1 MMTSRLRALDD
12 DLPPN
17 PHPGEPEGSPR
28 RRFLGLEIFLIATS
42 CWVAAAAFRPVFVTV
57 RTFTAPTLIAVTLA
71 TAIGVGAAR
80 RDVPA
85 RWSLVGSAVVAA
97 VFVAYTILV
106 GALAGGVV
114 PGPETVSGL
123 RDGIGRGFSTML
135 GDSLPLSNH
144 TLALVFV
151 TLASWFAA
159 ALATELTQRS
169 AIPSLP
175 LVAPLALF
183 ALAMPIVAPTHPPSA
198 WHIGGFIALL
208 LVIVLV
214 RAVPDPRTT
223 GTVIGP
229 RVDGLAEFHSRSLL
243 SSRLALGVPL
253 IVLCAAV
260 APILGDVVTNRR
272 PFDPRNLR
280 DQQVEAVRVD
290 DPLGEYKR
298 IVGQT
303 PAVPAFRVTLTGTTP
318 LEIARVAVVR
328 LDVYD
333 GVHFTT
339 SDRYAVAGPVL
350 IHPEDRPSSGRDVIL
365 KFSDLGLDDPWLPT
379 GGTPTR
385 IDLRGVGFD
394 PRSGDLLAP
403 GSVKGLGYEI
413 RARVTI
419 ATSAELAAIAVDS
432 RADADPYRALPGGL
446 PPNIGRIAG
455 EVTAGAASPGE
466 ALDKLMTF
474 FRTGFAVEASSPA
487 GHSAGRLDQFL
498 RIDRSGNAEQFATAF
513 TAMARSLGYP
523 SRVVVG
529 YKLVADDKGTVRPLE
544 FVTSASYHV
553 WSEVKFDGL
562 GWITYDPTP
571 SSGVSP
577 SARVADPVAV
587 PEVVTPTTAGEQRTP
602 SAVGPSEADPASSAG
617 SAWWRPYAWGLG
629 VVGSVAALVGAV
641 VGSILI
647 LKARRRRRRRGSG
660 PAADRIVGAWDEV
673 IDRLVELHFPV
684 TPSMTPREV
693 ARATQA
699 IYGTAAALPLSFLV
713 PDVGRAVFSR
723 HEPDEAVVDRSW
735 VRALE
740 FEQNLAITLNRRQR
754 WRARVSV
761 RALRGPHSGEATR
774 AT

>member
-1 MMTSRLRALDD
+1 MMTTRLRALDD
-12 DLPPN
+12 DLPPS
-17 PHPGEPEGSPR
+17 PHPGEPEGAPL
-28 RRFLGLEIFLIATS
+28 RRFLGLQIVLTAMS
-42 CWVAAAAFRPVFVTV
+42 CWVAAAAFRPVFATV
-57 RTFTAPTLIAVTLA
+57 RTFTAPTLIAVALA
-71 TAIGVGAAR
+71 TAIGVGAGR
-80 RDVPA
+80 RGVPA

-114 PGPETVSGL
+114 PGPETISGL
-123 RDGIGRGFSTML
+123 RDGIGHGFSTML

-159 ALATELTQRS
+159 ALATELTLRS
-169 AIPSLP
+169 ANPSLP
-175 LVAPLALF
+175 LAAPLSLF
-183 ALAMPIVAPTHPPSA
+183 ALAMPIVATTDPPSA
-198 WHIGGFIALL
+198 WHIGGFTALL

-214 RAVPDPRTT
+214 RAVPDPRAT

-272 PFDPRNLR
+272 PFDPRDLR
-280 DQQVEAVRVD
+280 HERVEAVRVD

-303 PAVPAFRVTLTGTTP
+303 PARPAFRITVIGATP
-318 LEIARVAVVR
+318 IEVARVAIVR

-333 GVHFTT
+333 GVRFTT

-350 IHPEDRPSSGRDVIL
+350 TPPDDRPSSGRDVTFR
-365 KFSDLGLDDPWLPT
+365 FSNLDLDDPWLPS

-403 GSVKGLGYEI
+403 GSVKGLGYEL
-413 RARVTI
+413 RARVPI
-419 ATSAELAAIAVDS
+419 ATSTELGASAVDA
-432 RADADPYRALPGGL
+432 RADADAYRALPGGL

-474 FRTGFAVEASSPA
+474 LRTGFAVEASSPA
-487 GHSAGRLDQFL
+487 GHTAGRLDQFL
-498 RIDRSGNAEQFATAF
+498 RVDRSGNAEQFATAF
-513 TAMARSLGYP
+513 TVMARSLGYP

-562 GWITYDPTP
+562 GWISYDPTP

-577 SARVADPVAV
+577 ATRTADTAAT
-587 PEVVTPTTAGEQRTP
+587 PEVLTPTTGTEQRTP
-602 SAVGPSEADPASSAG
+602 SAVGPSEADPATSSG
-617 SAWWRPYAWGLG
+617 SAWWRPFAWGLG
-629 VVGSVAALVGAV
+629 IVSGIAALVGAV
-641 VGSILI
+641 VGSILM
-647 LKARRRRRRRGSG
+647 LKARRRRRRRTG
-660 PAADRIVGAWDEV
+660 PAADRVVGAWDEV

-723 HEPDEAVVDRSW
+723 HEPDEGVVDRSW

-754 WRARVSV
+754 WRARLSV
-761 RALRGPHSGEATR
+761 RALRGSHDDEATR
-774 AT
+774 AR